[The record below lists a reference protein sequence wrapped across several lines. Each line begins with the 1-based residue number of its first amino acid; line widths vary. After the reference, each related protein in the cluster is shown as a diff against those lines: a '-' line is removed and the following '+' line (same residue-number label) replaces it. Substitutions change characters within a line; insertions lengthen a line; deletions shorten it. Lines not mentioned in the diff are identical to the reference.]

1 MPAPLGKLPNSSSGL
16 VRWLQNIFFFFK
28 DCDKRCR
35 GEDHAAVPHNRLT
48 DIPFTI
54 LLVCYTAV
62 LQGIYHVSKVI
73 FFLCDSAASDIRQM
87 LLGLASKALLYS
99 VGSLFVSE
107 SGVIPSSQILH
118 IANKIAI
125 KTNFELI
132 NLLFFSV
139 HHYTSYT
146 GFLGTCE
153 RITPSSP

>member
-1 MPAPLGKLPNSSSGL
+1 M
-16 VRWLQNIFFFFK
+16 
-28 DCDKRCR
+28 
-35 GEDHAAVPHNRLT
+35 
-48 DIPFTI
+48 
-54 LLVCYTAV
+54 
-62 LQGIYHVSKVI
+62 SKVI

-87 LLGLASKALLYS
+87 LLGRASKALLYS